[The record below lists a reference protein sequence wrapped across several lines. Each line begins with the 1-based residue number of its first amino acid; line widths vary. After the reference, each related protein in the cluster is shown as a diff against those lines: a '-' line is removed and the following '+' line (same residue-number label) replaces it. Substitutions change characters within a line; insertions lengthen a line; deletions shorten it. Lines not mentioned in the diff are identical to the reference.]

1 MELNME
7 PLRGQLQAAFNND
20 PERPGSWLH
29 SGHWWG
35 GKITKYRCDRAH
47 DLLLKDKIPKPARG
61 RGLPLRSTRAGLG
74 RTLENVTLRSWNRR
88 SPCFLGPQNPLQSST
103 RLFQHNRSLV
113 PCCALFSQHMHS
125 RHWPLGFHGRLQFA
139 GHSEQKLGE
148 QAQSPP
154 YSHRLPSAFP
164 SFCLCLWSHAS
175 SFSHLELVT
184 VLQALPP
191 LSHQVLSTWN
201 VLSCTSTPF
210 YTYWAPTHSSKQSQ
224 MPPLPGSLP
233 KSPQLEFL
241 TFSSPILP

>member
-1 MELNME
+1 MTQKDLDPDCTVVIDGVGRLLSTDVIGLMTYYWKIKFQSPQGAGVCLYD
-7 PLRGQLQAAFNND
+7 PLGLVLGGPWKTSPWGPETEGLLVSWD
-20 PERPGSWLH
+20 PRTHCRALPGFFS
-29 SGHWWG
+29 
-35 GKITKYRCDRAH
+35 I
-47 DLLLKDKIPKPARG
+47 
-61 RGLPLRSTRAGLG
+61 
-74 RTLENVTLRSWNRR
+74 
-88 SPCFLGPQNPLQSST
+88 
-103 RLFQHNRSLV
+103 NRSLV